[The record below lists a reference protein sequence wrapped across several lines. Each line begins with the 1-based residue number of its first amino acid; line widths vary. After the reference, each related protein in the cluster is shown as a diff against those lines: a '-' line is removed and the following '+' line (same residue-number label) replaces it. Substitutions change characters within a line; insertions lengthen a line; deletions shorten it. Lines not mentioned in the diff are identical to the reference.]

1 MVVGKFQAL
10 PSTGA
15 SRRDMCFLRF
25 VLQICL
31 KTTQLQESLIYIFK
45 EQRDNGPVLLRHFF
59 QKRIFIAAFLFQKN
73 LADDHW
79 IFTFLG
85 ATKIQWSVSGQQE
98 FGLHGRRLGACHTS
112 SCLYSVPSFDGR
124 CKSRQRFVYI
134 HNQEAKNHR
143 NTRKTQRTPGQM
155 PKGRQCILHGYWGW
169 LGVGIVCRVWL
180 WGVAV
185 TSHA

>member
-10 PSTGA
+10 LSAGA
-15 SRRDMCFLRF
+15 SKRDMCFLRF

-45 EQRDNGPVLLRHFF
+45 EQRDNGPVLLRRFF

-85 ATKIQWSVSGQQE
+85 ATKI
-98 FGLHGRRLGACHTS
+98 R
-112 SCLYSVPSFDGR
+112 
-124 CKSRQRFVYI
+124 
-134 HNQEAKNHR
+134 
-143 NTRKTQRTPGQM
+143 
-155 PKGRQCILHGYWGW
+155 
-169 LGVGIVCRVWL
+169 
-180 WGVAV
+180 
-185 TSHA
+185 